1 MKVALCK
8 SSNNCYFRKC
18 FIRHYQSCTS
28 KQSNF
33 LVLLACCN
41 VPQTEILLVVSHV
54 KGFTA
59 SR

>member
-1 MKVALCK
+1 MKAVLCK

-28 KQSNF
+28 KESSF
-33 LVLLACCN
+33 LVLLACSN
-41 VPQTEILLVVSHV
+41 VPQTEALLAGSHV